1 MTTPQS
7 DIVLARLTR
16 LHPKLIDLSLGR
28 IEGLLAAL
36 GNPQDRLPPV
46 IHVAG
51 TNGKGSTV
59 ATLRAC
65 LEAGGW
71 RVHAY
76 TSPHLVRFHERIRL
90 AGELIGEDRLIL
102 LLEECE
108 GANRGAPI
116 TYFEIT
122 TAAALLA
129 FARVPADFVLLE
141 TGLGGRL
148 DATNVVKHPAATAI
162 TPISLDHQAFLGD
175 TIAAIAG
182 EKAGILKAGAPAVI
196 GPQMPEAAAVFD
208 ARAAEIGAP
217 LYRFGREWRCMADNG
232 GMRYE
237 GPHWRCDLPLPSLLG
252 GHQIVNSGAAIACL
266 EQLTAFP
273 IAADTIAQGLRH
285 IDWPARLQRLGRGPL
300 SEALPEGWELWLD
313 GGHNPGAGEVLAAAV
328 SSWPDPSALSGRRHA
343 QHQKRR
349 RLPRTACRPRP
360 RPLGGH
366 DPRRRKPA
374 ARRQDRRRRSLRRP
388 GGARIALGR
397 RRPSRHHRRPHPRP
411 HPDLRLPP
419 SCGYSAGREWRVA
432 RMVVLERRGCGRGR
446 YRFDPGFL
454 DFARHCGFRPRLRAP
469 YRGGRVAGARVPLM
483 HYPDKPP
490 QLRVSGKINWVRI
503 KSATPTKLGRISI
516 RRCHKARSHLIP
528 SMMGSD
534 AGQLR

>member
-1 MTTPQS
+1 MTTAAS

-148 DATNVVKHPAATAI
+148 DATNVVKIRRRPRSPRSRSTTRPFSANDRRHRRREGRHPE
-162 TPISLDHQAFLGD
+162 SGR
-175 TIAAIAG
+175 AG
-182 EKAGILKAGAPAVI
+182 GHRPA
-196 GPQMPEAAAVFD
+196 D
-208 ARAAEIGAP
+208 ARG
-217 LYRFGREWRCMADNG
+217 
-232 GMRYE
+232 
-237 GPHWRCDLPLPSLLG
+237 
-252 GHQIVNSGAAIACL
+252 
-266 EQLTAFP
+266 
-273 IAADTIAQGLRH
+273 
-285 IDWPARLQRLGRGPL
+285 
-300 SEALPEGWELWLD
+300 
-313 GGHNPGAGEVLAAAV
+313 
-328 SSWPDPSALSGRRHA
+328 
-343 QHQKRR
+343 RR
-349 RLPRTACRPRP
+349 RLRR
-360 RPLGGH
+360 
-366 DPRRRKPA
+366 PRRRNRRPA
-374 ARRQDRRRRSLRRP
+374 LSLRP
-388 GGARIALGR
+388 GVAVHGR
-397 RRPSRHHRRPHPRP
+397 
-411 HPDLRLPP
+411 
-419 SCGYSAGREWRVA
+419 
-432 RMVVLERRGCGRGR
+432 
-446 YRFDPGFL
+446 
-454 DFARHCGFRPRLRAP
+454 
-469 YRGGRVAGARVPLM
+469 
-483 HYPDKPP
+483 
-490 QLRVSGKINWVRI
+490 
-503 KSATPTKLGRISI
+503 
-516 RRCHKARSHLIP
+516 
-528 SMMGSD
+528 
-534 AGQLR
+534 